1 MRQSRGWGTHE
12 ACHVAPPSSFAAVGR
27 RAATIAVELVLA
39 VVLVVTVL
47 ATAAGPARAVGAQ
60 ADGGDD
66 EVTCPANLDGVP
78 LSLDQEF
85 AGTPRALAND
95 EGVLV
100 RYSLLCPYVRGN
112 GSEVAQLT
120 LAWSRYAA
128 DDLDCSTVELTSEPA
143 GDGRVEGVVDHPSL
157 SAQVTYL
164 AAEAVLPAVGEAATA
179 LLTEVPADAHPCVG
193 GADTGVDASVAPSR
207 DGGSTGV
214 PLALA
219 LALLA
224 LTGVIVLAAVALARR
239 TRSRARRRAA
249 AAETDPSVAAPG
261 EPSVGELAAAL
272 RAKRSVVASPAP
284 VEVAESSGDGRHAL
298 EVARR
303 RAVAERDAIGLLM
316 AEARADLAVQREHA
330 AAVRRLAVT
339 ASTEGEHR
347 EFLSSYA
354 GVMALA
360 VAATNLVST
369 SARRA
374 VALAGDRTAE
384 DHAGLA
390 GPAGELQSLHGRVIA
405 AAERG
410 LDDSRYWLWQDRRL
424 AVVGAVAAMG
434 RAVPRLVEVQRRLA
448 DRVVGLAD
456 RYRDLSAEV
465 AALDAAAADLDRRA
479 RETGGAPLERGG
491 A

>member
-1 MRQSRGWGTHE
+1 M
-12 ACHVAPPSSFAAVGR
+12 
-27 RAATIAVELVLA
+27 IAFELVCA
-39 VVLVVTVL
+39 VVVVVTVL
-47 ATAAGPARAVGAQ
+47 ATAAGPARAVAAQ
-60 ADGGDD
+60 ADEGDD
-66 EVTCPANLDGVP
+66 EVTCPANLHGVP

-157 SAQVTYL
+157 SAQVTYVA
-164 AAEAVLPAVGEAATA
+164 AAEDVLPAVEEAATA

-207 DGGSTGV
+207 EGGSTRL

-219 LALLA
+219 LAMLA

-239 TRSRARRRAA
+239 SRSRARRRATA
-249 AAETDPSVAAPG
+249 AGTDPSGAVPG

-272 RAKRSVVASPAP
+272 RAKRSVVAAPGPGPAP
-284 VEVAESSGDGRHAL
+284 VEETESSGDGRHAL

-374 VALAGDRTAE
+374 VALAGNSTAE
-384 DHAGLA
+384 GHAELA
-390 GPAGELQSLHGRVIA
+390 GPAAELQSLHGRVIA

-410 LDDSRYWLWQDRRL
+410 LDDSRYWLWQNRRL
-424 AVVGAVAAMG
+424 AVVAAVAAMG

-465 AALDAAAADLDRRA
+465 AALDAAVADLDRRA
-479 RETGGAPLERGG
+479 REAGSAPLERGG